1 MDGQTGRTDWP
12 NGNAKQK
19 RIAEREMNTLLDE
32 TRVIGSVGQWTR
44 PGVARMTSV
53 LVDVGLD
60 FIVSSYGTTFLA
72 ASSNNSYREQDN
84 GKVSKSLHGDSPEKR
99 KERMS
104 RCHAFTKMLFRNR

>member
-1 MDGQTGRTDWP
+1 
-12 NGNAKQK
+12 
-19 RIAEREMNTLLDE
+19 MNTLLDE

-72 ASSNNSYREQDN
+72 ASSNNS
-84 GKVSKSLHGDSPEKR
+84 
-99 KERMS
+99 
-104 RCHAFTKMLFRNR
+104 